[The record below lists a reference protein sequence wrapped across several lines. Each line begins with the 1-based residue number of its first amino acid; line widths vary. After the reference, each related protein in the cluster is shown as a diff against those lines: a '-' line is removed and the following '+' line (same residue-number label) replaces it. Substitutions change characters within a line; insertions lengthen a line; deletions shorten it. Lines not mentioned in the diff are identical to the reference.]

1 MGYRGIVVR
10 PGLHALDGTFL
21 ECRGPVYRYF
31 ERTEEFF
38 RPSLD
43 PGKVSPHDIAA
54 QEHRLEWVKL
64 LDNGFGAWVK
74 PGTEVKEILSL
85 LCRGYANSSP
95 AGLRDA
101 PRTTDAIMGRLR

>member
-10 PGLHALDGTFL
+10 PGLYALDGTFL
-21 ECRGPVYRYF
+21 EHHAPLYRYI

-38 RPSLD
+38 CPSLD
-43 PGKVSPHDIAA
+43 PDKVSPHDATVS
-54 QEHRLEWVKL
+54 EGRLEWVKL
-64 LDNGFGAWVK
+64 LDNGFGAWVR

-85 LCRGYANSSP
+85 LCRGYANTSP

-101 PRTTDAIMGRLR
+101 PRTTDAIMGRMR